1 MAKRYPK
8 KSDPELLLVSFC
20 DIVTVTCVALFMA
33 MIIVI
38 WEALKTPE
46 IRATPLAEA
55 VTNAPLYFE
64 CRNNQL
70 FPVDRDAFVKRIR
83 TSAQERSAAGGGT
96 AAEKGLQSL
105 MQLDLGDDYY
115 KVSNNHLLVGLIALQ
130 PRFEVAGFDAGTA
143 IAEDSVFRKALAQHS
158 PASHYL
164 VFYVRDDSFDVF
176 RKVRDYAAKAGWNSG
191 WEYLDRTEPVTFAGI
206 MGRIGTQ

>member
-8 KSDPELLLVSFC
+8 KGDPELLLVSFC

-55 VTNAPLYFE
+55 VTNAPIYFE

-70 FPVDRDAFVKRIR
+70 FPVDREGFVARVR
-83 TSAQERSAAGGGT
+83 ASAEERKSAGPSSS
-96 AAEKGLQSL
+96 EKGLQSL
-105 MQLDLGDDYY
+105 MQLDVGDDYY
-115 KVSNNHLLVGLIALQ
+115 KLSNNHLLVGLVALQ
-130 PRFEVAGFDAGTA
+130 PRFEVAGLDAGA
-143 IAEDSVFRKALAQHS
+143 AMAEDSVFRTALAQHS

-164 VFYVRDDSFDVF
+164 VFYVRDDSFDLF
-176 RKVRDYAAKAGWNSG
+176 RKVRDFAAKAGWNSG

-206 MGRIGTQ
+206 MGRVGTQ